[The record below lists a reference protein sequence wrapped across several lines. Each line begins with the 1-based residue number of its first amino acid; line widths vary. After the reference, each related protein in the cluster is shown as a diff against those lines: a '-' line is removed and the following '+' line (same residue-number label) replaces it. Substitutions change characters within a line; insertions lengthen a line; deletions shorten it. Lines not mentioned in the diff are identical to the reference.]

1 MQNFQVIVF
10 RWPQAYSEI
19 FKPAFKNIG
28 KMFFFQPLFSI
39 FKKGVRMAEI
49 RHTGKVADLI

>member
-1 MQNFQVIVF
+1 MQNFQGIAF
-10 RWPQAYSEI
+10 RWPQTYSEI
-19 FKPAFKNIG
+19 FKSAFKNVG

-39 FKKGVRMAEI
+39 FKKGVGMTDF